1 MSNFGYSSF
10 SSRETFFDSPFP
22 SNRKVDQF
30 FDNFSASKV
39 TTPCCLCS
47 RGCTHFN
54 SPKFGGNLYGANFF
68 EAHTGG
74 NFGSFGCD
82 GTIANEHRKCSGECY
97 TVVTRRCGCSCTCK
111 PKKIEHKSSDCTIYE
126 RHESEKASDQNE
138 TKADIK
144 ISVTDKT
151 TTEQSSGHIHSEK
164 IYKTTKQSGGNG
176 SSSSSNAIDIDID
189 INADHIK
196 RPDKISSA
204 QDESGLI
211 FIHPNSK
218 NQQPIQAT
226 KCTICKFFCL
236 GICSIPYNPNA
247 RFKCKN
253 FRLYPDYD
261 FLPDSAKVPKE
272 SGASLPNKVSKKDS
286 RMKISIYNLRNN
298 VEKLTVDIIGDDT
311 IVTGTLI
318 NPIRL
323 SKPGFFSGLTS
334 KFSNN
339 GQTQPTKTSKLL
351 RNAVQDSSVSQYDHT
366 PSLNKPSNAKFVMV
380 FRTNNF
386 AYELERAHASIDI
399 DGHFVLIFPTRKGG
413 K

>member
-22 SNRKVDQF
+22 NNRKVDQF
-30 FDNFSASKV
+30 FDNFSSHKV
-39 TTPCCLCS
+39 TASCCLCA
-47 RGCTHFN
+47 GDCTHFN
-54 SPKFGGNLYGANFF
+54 SPKFGGSLYGSSFF
-68 EAHTGG
+68 EVHTGG
-74 NFGSFGCD
+74 KFGSFGCD
-82 GTIANEHRKCSGECY
+82 GTNTRERTKCCGGCY
-97 TVVTRRCGCSCTCK
+97 TAVTRRCGCACNCK
-111 PKKIEHKSSDCTIYE
+111 AKKIEHKSSDCTIYE
-126 RHESEKASDQNE
+126 SLESEKTSDQNE
-138 TKADIK
+138 IKADIK

-151 TTEQSSGHIHSEK
+151 TTEQSSGHTHSEK
-164 IYKTTKQSGGNG
+164 IHKTTNQTSNSG
-176 SSSSSNAIDIDID
+176 NAIDIDIK
-189 INADHIK
+189 ADHIK
-196 RPDKISSA
+196 QSDKNSSA
-204 QDESGLI
+204 QDISGLI
-211 FIHPNSK
+211 SIHPNSK

-272 SGASLPNKVSKKDS
+272 SGASLPSKVSKKDS
-286 RMKISIYNLRNN
+286 RMKITIFNLRSN
-298 VEKLTVDIIGDDT
+298 VENLTVDIIGDDT
-311 IVTGTLI
+311 IVTGNLI
-318 NPIRL
+318 NPVRL

-334 KFSNN
+334 KFSSN
-339 GQTQPTKTSKLL
+339 GQTQTTKTSKLS
-351 RNAVQDSSVSQYDHT
+351 RNSVLDSSDNKYDRT
-366 PSLNKPSNAKFVMV
+366 PALNKPSDSKFVMV

-399 DGHFVLIFPTRKGG
+399 DGHLVLIFPTRKGG